1 MENNFSANLRRLRK
15 KNNFTLE
22 SFGKVLKISKST
34 LSDYETGKSSPPFEV
49 CERISDIFGITI
61 DELRISDISDKI
73 TANTTFIPSDL
84 SGTFRS
90 ENEKAMLVAEKNQL
104 EFQNRIF
111 NQQIEGLHI
120 QLKLVNQI
128 VESKSNEI
136 RSLQMQIRLLDAYL
150 EEFKPQ

>member
-22 SFGKVLKISKST
+22 SMGKVLKISKST

-61 DELRISDISDKI
+61 DELRISDVSDNVRL
-73 TANTTFIPSDL
+73 NTTFTPNHSI
-84 SGTFRS
+84 GVFRTD
-90 ENEKAMLVAEKNQL
+90 NEKPKLIAEKNQL
-104 EFQNRIF
+104 EFQNRIL
-111 NQQIEGLHI
+111 NQQVEGLQI